1 MMTSSS
7 DELLRRGVEPVV
19 VIEHLR
25 VVRGKRPAIH
35 DLSVQIARG
44 TITGLLGPSGCGKT
58 TLMRSI
64 VGTQI
69 LTAGSVTVLGQPAG
83 SAPLRRRVGYM
94 PQEATIYDDLRIV
107 DNVRYFAS
115 LYGMGASDADQAV
128 STVGLDDHRTAL
140 CSNLSGGQ
148 RTRVSLACALVAAPD
163 LLVLDEPTIGLDP
176 VLRVELWEQF
186 HQLARH
192 GTTLLVSS
200 HVMDEADHC
209 GDLLL
214 MREGHLLSPQLTNE
228 VTRGHGMS
236 VTGGSVSVRHPAQH
250 RSRSRLSPLSYVAT
264 TGRIL
269 RQLAADHRSVAMI
282 LVVPSL
288 IITLMYFM
296 FQNAPHRPGTSVPVQ
311 QRLSDHARGVPLD
324 HHVPDHVDNH
334 AAGTGFGDVGADPD
348 HAPASTRP
356 AGRLRHRVLDRRGSA
371 GNAGVRRVVLVPWPR
386 HHGQPHPGVHHRD
399 HQRDTRCRAGPAVQR
414 FRPHRVPG
422 RAVHACRDRA
432 ATAAVRHH
440 RAPRCFTRLAAM
452 GQQCAARQLRSG
464 GATAGRRIS
473 GPDGNR
479 VAGHRRGD
487 RLCGASPCASPLR
500 RYDEGHRK
508 SFDDQHRAQTS
519 RATARDVRHSR
530 TDPHQ
535 CSRAVRPQRDRQ
547 DIDSRHRSRCR
558 RGPRAGTPLLRHQD
572 AIVRRG
578 DPYPDRPDGGD
589 RPAAGSPRRTDRLH
603 AAVDPVAA
611 VGFRAGQGFHRD
623 TAVDPGR

>member
-1 MMTSSS
+1 MMTSPS

-115 LYGMGASDADQAV
+115 LYGMGASDAEQAV

-140 CSNLSGGQ
+140 CGNLSGGQ

-214 MREGHLLSPQLTNE
+214 MREGHLLSHSSPTKLREDTGCQSLE
-228 VTRGHGMS
+228 EAFLS
-236 VTGGSVSVRHPAQH
+236 VIRH
-250 RSRSRLSPLSYVAT
+250 ST
-264 TGRIL
+264 
-269 RQLAADHRSVAMI
+269 AA
-282 LVVPSL
+282 
-288 IITLMYFM
+288 
-296 FQNAPHRPGTSVPVQ
+296 
-311 QRLSDHARGVPLD
+311 
-324 HHVPDHVDNH
+324 
-334 AAGTGFGDVGADPD
+334 AAG
-348 HAPASTRP
+348 
-356 AGRLRHRVLDRRGSA
+356 
-371 GNAGVRRVVLVPWPR
+371 
-386 HHGQPHPGVHHRD
+386 
-399 HQRDTRCRAGPAVQR
+399 
-414 FRPHRVPG
+414 
-422 RAVHACRDRA
+422 
-432 ATAAVRHH
+432 
-440 RAPRCFTRLAAM
+440 
-452 GQQCAARQLRSG
+452 
-464 GATAGRRIS
+464 
-473 GPDGNR
+473 
-479 VAGHRRGD
+479 
-487 RLCGASPCASPLR
+487 
-500 RYDEGHRK
+500 
-508 SFDDQHRAQTS
+508 
-519 RATARDVRHSR
+519 
-530 TDPHQ
+530 
-535 CSRAVRPQRDRQ
+535 
-547 DIDSRHRSRCR
+547 
-558 RGPRAGTPLLRHQD
+558 
-572 AIVRRG
+572 
-578 DPYPDRPDGGD
+578 
-589 RPAAGSPRRTDRLH
+589 
-603 AAVDPVAA
+603 
-611 VGFRAGQGFHRD
+611 
-623 TAVDPGR
+623 